1 MVERGTVEWAPGRV
15 VTTRVADADGD
26 RPLVLAHGAGTD
38 QDHELVTGLRDG
50 LAAAGI
56 PVVTFDYPYTAEGR
70 GRPDRPQVLLA
81 CHAAV
86 VDAVGER
93 FGTEPVMGGRS
104 MGGRMATM
112 LAAGGEGIDPVG
124 VAGPVE
130 VTGVVAYAYP
140 LHPAGKPDRL
150 RVEHLARIEVPVL
163 MVVGDRDTMCRTD
176 LYDAHVRPLERVT
189 THVLGGADHS
199 WRVTK
204 ASGRT
209 RQDVVA
215 EAVAATVDWLTGH

>member
-1 MVERGTVEWAPGRV
+1 MVERGMVEWAPGRV
-15 VTTRVADADGD
+15 VTTRVAGAGGG

-38 QDHELVTGLRDG
+38 QDHDLVTGLRDG

-56 PVVTFDYPYTAEGR
+56 PVVTFDYPYMAEGR
-70 GRPDRPQVLLA
+70 RRPDRPDVLLA

-93 FGTEPVMGGRS
+93 SGTEPVIGGRS

-112 LAAGGEGIDPVG
+112 LAAGGAGI
-124 VAGPVE
+124 GPVE
-130 VTGVVAYAYP
+130 VAGVVAFAYP

-150 RVEHLARIEVPVL
+150 RVEHLSRIEVPVL
-163 MVVGDRDTMCRTD
+163 MVVGDRDTMCRLD
-176 LYDAHVRPLERVT
+176 LYDEHVRPLGPVT
-189 THVLGGADHS
+189 THVLAGADHS

-209 RQDVVA
+209 RPEVVV
-215 EAVAATVDWLTGH
+215 EAVAATVGWLSGL

>member
-1 MVERGTVEWAPGRV
+1 MAAIEHGEVEWAPGRV
-15 VTTRVADADGD
+15 VTTRFAAADGD
-26 RPLVLAHGAGTD
+26 RPLVLAHGAGTN

-70 GRPDRPQVLLA
+70 TRPDRSEVLLA

-86 VDAVGER
+86 VRAMGER
-93 FGTEPVMGGRS
+93 FGTEPMIGGRS

-112 LAAGGEGIDPVG
+112 LAAGGEGIDPVV
-124 VAGPVE
+124 VA
-130 VTGVVAYAYP
+130 GVVAYAYP

-150 RVEHLARIEVPVL
+150 RTEHLPRIEGPVL
-163 MVVGDRDTMCRTD
+163 MVVGDRDSMCRME
-176 LYDAHVRPLERVT
+176 LFDAHVRPLDRVT
-189 THVLGGADHS
+189 TRVLAGADHS

-209 RQDVVA
+209 REEVVA
-215 EAVAATVDWLTGH
+215 EAVTATVDWLAGL